1 MNENRKM
8 ATIRR
13 VAAVNPIKD
22 ADRIELVTVD
32 GWDVI
37 DKKGVWHKGDLC
49 IYPEP
54 VL

>member
-37 DKKGVWHKGDLC
+37 DTKGKWQVGDLC
-49 IYPEP
+49 VYFEP